1 MAIYSLHHQ
10 PIGKSTQAR
19 PHTSAAHV
27 RYITRPSAA
36 SRIEAGRMPT
46 KPREAAAFMVDAEN
60 GDRKNARVSDKLML
74 ALPRDALRPQ
84 APDPSM
90 RGPKVCHQT
99 PPRGAP
105 SAYSHTSPMAGRR

>member
-36 SRIEAGRMPT
+36 SRIEAGRMPA
-46 KPREAAAFMVDAEN
+46 KPSEAAAFMVDAEN
-60 GDRKNARVSDKLML
+60 GDRKNARVSDKVGL
-74 ALPRDALRPQ
+74 
-84 APDPSM
+84 
-90 RGPKVCHQT
+90 
-99 PPRGAP
+99 
-105 SAYSHTSPMAGRR
+105 